1 MTEDEALRPAGPAG
15 GRTFPKNTARD
26 PEPAALKPGRSVAG
40 EMRAERAAL
49 AILDEIAREAA
60 DPAAERPRRPAA
72 EPAFILHARPWSE
85 SSLVADALTLH
96 HGRVF
101 LIAKGAKRP
110 GSNLRGLLTPFSPL
124 KLTWTG
130 RREAKILTRAEWMG
144 VLPPLAGE
152 ALLSGFYVNELVLR
166 LTRREDPHTGL
177 FALYVRALE
186 DLTGA
191 EAVERQRAL
200 RRFEA
205 GLLRL
210 CGWEVRVSEGAGAAR
225 FMLRTTGDLAGV
237 AQGAVLPPGV
247 RTWPR
252 EEVEDVLAGRLEGPQ
267 ALRAAREIYREAI
280 ELRLE
285 RPLCTRRVLAR
296 LKHL

>member
-1 MTEDEALRPAGPAG
+1 MTEDEAFRPAG
-15 GRTFPKNTARD
+15 GRAFPKAAARKS
-26 PEPAALKPGRSVAG
+26 EPAALRPGRSVAG
-40 EMRAERAAL
+40 ELRAERAAL

-60 DPAAERPRRPAA
+60 DPAADRPRRPAA

-85 SSLVADALTLH
+85 SSLVADALTLS

-101 LIAKGAKRP
+101 LVAKGAKRP

-130 RREAKILTRAEWMG
+130 RKEAKILTRAEWMG
-144 VLPPLAGE
+144 VLPPLSGE

-166 LTRREDPHTGL
+166 LTRREDPHPGF

-186 DLTGA
+186 ELAGA
-191 EAVERQRAL
+191 QAIERQRAL

-210 CGWEVRVSEGAGAAR
+210 CGWEVRVSEGAGAPR
-225 FMLRTTGDLAGV
+225 YMLRTTGDLAGV
-237 AQGAVLPPGV
+237 AEGTATPPGV
-247 RTWPR
+247 KTWPR

-285 RPLCTRRVLAR
+285 RPLSTRRVLAD